1 MPARQHRVTRGDDYR
16 RIVRNGNRVGGAYCI
31 THAVLHVPD
40 AEEHPARFGFIVSKA
55 VGNAVTRNLVRR
67 RLKSIVD
74 RRLAAGFTGA
84 DVVFRA
90 LPASA
95 TAPFAELEAEVGR
108 ALERVRRPRHSRR
121 EAGRAAP

>member
-31 THAVLHVPD
+31 THAVLHVQNQ
-40 AEEHPARFGFIVSKA
+40 AEAPARFGFIVSKA

-67 RLKSIVD
+67 RLKSIVE
-74 RRLAAGFTGA
+74 RRLAEGYSGA

-95 TAPFAELEAEVGR
+95 DAGFAD
-108 ALERVRRPRHSRR
+108 LEREVSRSLQRVLQPRSKGGRRVQH
-121 EAGRAAP
+121 

>member
-1 MPARQHRVTRGDDYR
+1 M
-16 RIVRNGNRVGGAYCI
+16 GGAYCI
-31 THAVLHVPD
+31 THAVLHVRDDDPS
-40 AEEHPARFGFIVSKA
+40 RFGFIVSKA

-74 RRLAAGFTGA
+74 RRLAEGFSGA

-95 TAPFAELEAEVGR
+95 TAPYVMLEREVVR
-108 ALERVRRPRHSRR
+108 SLERVTRGSRR
-121 EAGRAAP
+121 ERHGG